1 MVLLVVSFCLLLQF
15 LQALFLLGH
24 KQVSGNRQCSDQ
36 TVHRTLRVFLL
47 AVWKSPQSSGMWE
60 AWHAEEAKTSG
71 GLRRR
76 GVKVLLMAKGQEE
89 R

>member
-1 MVLLVVSFCLLLQF
+1 
-15 LQALFLLGH
+15 
-24 KQVSGNRQCSDQ
+24 
-36 TVHRTLRVFLL
+36 
-47 AVWKSPQSSGMWE
+47 MWE